1 MSMKKNKFK
10 LTYHSKMNSI
20 LFPENNKI
28 KKNKSKNL
36 EKTYNFH
43 FSR

>member
-1 MSMKKNKFK
+1 MKKNKFK

-36 EKTYNFH
+36 EKNLQLSF
-43 FSR
+43 F